1 MAKPLVF
8 WCTQTRQQK
17 RMCIAFAHNDIAQ
30 KREITKCHLQCHFC
44 IYTCSLIF
52 PFFVLSHYA
61 PPAGW
66 NTLMKKN
73 TYSSQYNRLRWLNRG
88 FYVWHEHL
96 LLNVLNTTG
105 TCQHEEG
112 QPIQLITR
120 LFIYRYI
127 VHTYVGRY
135 RQLRSIKKARTL
147 PGDLY
152 KMKIRATCPRVFWNM
167 LKVIHTLHTL
177 KWPYL
182 KRKESK
188 QVSRA
193 LIH

>member
-1 MAKPLVF
+1 MYTNKTTKAYVHCL
-8 WCTQTRQQK
+8 CTQWHSTEKRNYKMSLAMPLLHIYMFFNLSILCTISLCTTGRLKHTHEEKYVQFSVQQIEVAHSRFL
-17 RMCIAFAHNDIAQ
+17 RMAW
-30 KREITKCHLQCHFC
+30 TP
-44 IYTCSLIF
+44 LIEWQW
-52 PFFVLSHYA
+52 VA
-61 PPAGW
+61 
-66 NTLMKKN
+66 
-73 TYSSQYNRLRWLNRG
+73 
-88 FYVWHEHL
+88 
-96 LLNVLNTTG
+96 NTTG

-135 RQLRSIKKARTL
+135 RHLRSIKKARTL